1 MTPRAPLGLLSE
13 GEVREALARVRAFV
27 ERHPRRNE
35 SILRRLDDAVSVLAP
50 EAAVADAPQATL
62 VTDTTDGTTDGITDG
77 ITGTDAAVEVLDQA
91 AEARI
96 ARTEGV
102 TARWRLR
109 AARDLGRDAVRALGA
124 GVLVSQEER
133 TSAASHTAHAHHGP
147 QSHHGAPGYEQ
158 SNDRCARRNRASGG
172 NGNGDGKTGEG

>member
-1 MTPRAPLGLLSE
+1 MTPSAPPGLLSE

-50 EAAVADAPQATL
+50 EAAVVDAPQATL
-62 VTDTTDGTTDGITDG
+62 VADTTDGITDT

-158 SNDRCARRNRASGG
+158 SNDRCARRNRASDGSDG
-172 NGNGDGKTGEG
+172 GKTGQG

>member
-50 EAAVADAPQATL
+50 ESAVADAPQATL
-62 VTDTTDGTTDGITDG
+62 VADATDG

-158 SNDRCARRNRASGG
+158 SNDRCARRNRASDGSGG
-172 NGNGDGKTGEG
+172 NGGNGGGKTGEG

>member
-50 EAAVADAPQATL
+50 EASVADAPQAPL
-62 VTDTTDGTTDGITDG
+62 VTDATDGITDC
-77 ITGTDAAVEVLDQA
+77 IAGTDAAVEVLDQA

-133 TSAASHTAHAHHGP
+133 TSAASHAAHAH
-147 QSHHGAPGYEQ
+147 QSHHGAPDYEQ
-158 SNDRCARRNRASGG
+158 SNDCRARRNRGSNG